1 MPPIPSPFQ
10 SYLAGRNAQPQQSDP
25 SPSDQLTEA
34 AIRLGLPVFPCGSN
48 KKPITA
54 HGFKD
59 ASDDVPTI
67 RRMFRSPMA
76 VMIGV
81 PTGPSSGWYVIDIDI
96 KAAASGMDWLHASSA
111 DLIPTRTHK
120 TQSGGLHLIFS
131 LPAGTEVR
139 NSASKIAPG
148 VDVRGTGGYV
158 IVPPSSGYAIADDT
172 DIAEMPE
179 WLYRECIKETAKP
192 APPPRTMPPRATNPN
207 DNGGTAYGLAGLD
220 AECHAIR
227 TAIDGTKH
235 EVLNR
240 AAYAIGGLVAAGELD
255 HGTAYGALSGALEA
269 IRHQCK
275 DFRAAVKTLDRA
287 FAEGIGTPR
296 QPPEPLYPDPPAIH
310 EAAPMLEALRRKRA
324 AAARPPV
331 NDDIMAVSGVLKLI
345 LDECTRT
352 AIRPQPFL
360 SLGAAICCVGALAG
374 RRYRTTTDLRTNIY
388 IAAIAE
394 SGGGKDHAPEIVKR
408 CIDAA
413 GLDRYLAGETIAS
426 GRAVLSSLEHH
437 PVKLFQVDE
446 FGMFLAGISG
456 KKAPSHK
463 AEIWSELMKLYSR
476 AKGVYRGTEYANK
489 KENPRVDIHQPCV
502 NFYGTTT
509 PGTFWRA
516 LEGGALADGSL
527 ARFLVFVSPN
537 HRPERNK
544 LAGIFTP
551 PSGLIEALQ
560 AIVCGHGSPPTSGG
574 NLPAP
579 HIPPMLASEE
589 PSPYTV
595 PMDGEAEAIHD
606 ANLEREDAWARK
618 VVGTPSAPIVN
629 RWGENAAKLALVAAI
644 SDAPSAPVITARHVT
659 WAWALAEHCIKSL
672 IQDAD
677 RFIADSEFEQR
688 LNRALNIIRDHG
700 PCSVR
705 DLYRHGLKLPAR
717 DQKDVLDALIQSG
730 MVDVITSIGAAG
742 GRPSIKYA
750 IPGSI
755 QDDVC

>member
-10 SYLAGRNAQPQQSDP
+10 SYLAGRNAPADPPQQSDH
-25 SPSDQLTEA
+25 LTEA
-34 AIRLGLPVFPCGSN
+34 AIRLGLPVFPCGDN
-48 KKPITA
+48 KRPLTA

-59 ASDDVPTI
+59 ASTDPATI
-67 RRMFRSPMA
+67 RRMFRSPLA

-81 PTGPSSGWYVIDIDI
+81 PTGPVSGWYVIDVDI
-96 KAAASGMDWLHASSA
+96 KDGAAGMDWLHASSA
-111 DLIPTRTHK
+111 DLVPTRTHK

-131 LPAGTEVR
+131 LPDGTEVR

-158 IVPPSSGYAIADDT
+158 IVPPSPGYAIADDT

-179 WLYRECIKETAKP
+179 WLYRECLKEP
-192 APPPRTMPPRATNPN
+192 ARLSSPPPRSMAPRST

-220 AECHAIR
+220 AECDAIR

-235 EVLNR
+235 EALNR
-240 AAYAIGGLVAAGELD
+240 AAYAIGGLVSAGELD
-255 HGTAYGALSGALEA
+255 HGTAYGALSAALEA

-275 DFRAAVKTLDRA
+275 DFRAACKTLDRA
-287 FAEGIGTPR
+287 FHEGIGTPR

-310 EAAPMLEALRRKRA
+310 EAAPMLAKLRMRQA
-324 AAARPPV
+324 APLPIAT
-331 NDDIMAVSGVLKLI
+331 DIMEVTGILRLI

-360 SLGAAICCVGALAG
+360 SLGAAICCIGALAG

-394 SGGGKDHAPEIVKR
+394 SGGGKDHAPEIIKR

-437 PVKLFQVDE
+437 PAKLFQVDE

-502 NFYGTTT
+502 AFYGTTT

-537 HRPERNK
+537 HRPDRNK
-544 LAGIFTP
+544 LAAIFTP
-551 PSGLIEALQ
+551 PAGLIEALQ

-589 PSPYTV
+589 PDPFTV
-595 PMDGEAEAIHD
+595 PMDGEAEAIHE
-606 ANLEREDAWARK
+606 ANLEREDAWARE

-644 SDAPSAPVITARHVT
+644 SDAPSAPLITARHVT
-659 WAWALAEHCIKSL
+659 WAWALAEHCIRSL
-672 IQDAD
+672 IQDAE

-730 MVDVITSIGAAG
+730 MVDVMQAKAGIGG
-742 GRPSIKYA
+742 GRPTMKYA
-750 IPGSI
+750 IPGSW
-755 QDDVC
+755 QSTEDEC

>member
-10 SYLAGRNAQPQQSDP
+10 SYLAGRNAPADP
-25 SPSDQLTEA
+25 SPFDHLTDA
-34 AIRLGLPVFPCGSN
+34 AIRLGLPVFPCGDN
-48 KKPITA
+48 KRPLTA

-59 ASDDVPTI
+59 ASTDPATI
-67 RRMFRSPMA
+67 RRMFRSPLA

-81 PTGPSSGWYVIDIDI
+81 PTGPASGWYVIDVDI
-96 KAAASGMDWLHASSA
+96 KDGAAGMDWLHASSA
-111 DLIPTRTHK
+111 DLVPTRTHK

-139 NSASKIAPG
+139 NSASKISPG

-158 IVPPSSGYAIADDT
+158 IVPPSPGYAIADDT

-179 WLYRECIKETAKP
+179 WLYRECLREPVK
-192 APPPRTMPPRATNPN
+192 APVPPRVTTAPRTT

-220 AECHAIR
+220 AECDAIR

-275 DFRAAVKTLDRA
+275 DFRAACKTLDRA

-310 EAAPMLEALRRKRA
+310 EAAPMLAKLRMRQA
-324 AAARPPV
+324 APLPIAT
-331 NDDIMAVSGVLKLI
+331 DIMEVTGILRLI

-388 IAAIAE
+388 VAAIAE
-394 SGGGKDHAPEIVKR
+394 SGGGKDHAPEIIKR

-502 NFYGTTT
+502 SFYGTTT

-537 HRPERNK
+537 HRPDRNK

-551 PSGLIEALQ
+551 PAGLIEALQ
-560 AIVCGHGSPPTSGG
+560 AIVCGHGNAPREGG

-595 PMDGEAEAIHD
+595 PMDSEAMAIHE
-606 ANLEREDAWARK
+606 ANLEREDAWARE

-644 SDAPSAPVITARHVT
+644 SDAPSAPLITARHVT
-659 WAWALAEHCIKSL
+659 WAWALAEHCIRSL
-672 IQDAD
+672 IQDAE

-730 MVDVITSIGAAG
+730 MVDVMQAKAGLGG
-742 GRPSIKYA
+742 GRPSMKYA
-750 IPGSI
+750 IPGSW
-755 QDDVC
+755 QSTDDEC